1 MPAHNLIS
9 TSHALLQFII
19 YKWFKQEIQKSC
31 KKINYIKKKLPV
43 FGKSKWD
50 HTA

>member
-31 KKINYIKKKLPV
+31 KKINYIKK
-43 FGKSKWD
+43 
-50 HTA
+50 T

>member
-19 YKWFKQEIQKSC
+19 YKWFKKEIQKSC
-31 KKINYIKKKLPV
+31 KKINYIKK
-43 FGKSKWD
+43 
-50 HTA
+50 T

>member
-19 YKWFKQEIQKSC
+19 TNGLNKKS
-31 KKINYIKKKLPV
+31 KNHVKKLII
-43 FGKSKWD
+43 
-50 HTA
+50 